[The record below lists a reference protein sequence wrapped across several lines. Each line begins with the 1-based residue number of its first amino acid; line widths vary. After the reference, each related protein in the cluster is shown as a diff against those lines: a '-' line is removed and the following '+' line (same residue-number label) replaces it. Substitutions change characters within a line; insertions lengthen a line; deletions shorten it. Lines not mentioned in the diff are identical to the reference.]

1 MSNYNDRENFIKLTS
16 KFFEAGLLKEIYNVG
31 NVSICNMADTS
42 YVLFSYDMYDENTKN
57 YSGIM
62 FNGKKIREVVN
73 NPELVLIGFMNGDLN
88 KKRNL
93 LVPLTERSFS
103 IMKGLKSKTDITGPT
118 QDIDL
123 EFEDSLKQKSR

>member
-1 MSNYNDRENFIKLTS
+1 MLNYNNRENFIKLTS
-16 KFFEAGLLKEIYNVG
+16 KFFEAGLLKEIYNIG
-31 NVSICNMADTS
+31 NVSICNMANTS
-42 YVLFSYDMYDENTKN
+42 YVLFSYDMYDENIQN

-62 FNGKKIREVVN
+62 FNGKKIKEVVN

-93 LVPLTERSFS
+93 LVPLTEKSFS
-103 IMKGLKSKTDITGPT
+103 IMQDFKNKTDITGPT

-123 EFEDSLKQKSR
+123 EFEENLKQKSR